1 MKRIALI
8 TGASRG
14 IGAATAR
21 ALAADGCTVV
31 VNYHQSREAA
41 ETLAASLGGMAYGA
55 DVADADAVKGMVA
68 EILRA
73 YGRIDVLV
81 NNAAVSVTGLFQSI
95 APADAARLYAV
106 NLFGVCN
113 VTRAVLPAMLTQKQ
127 GVIVNI
133 ASLWG
138 ETGGSCEVDYS
149 ATKGAVIA
157 LTKALAKE
165 VGPSG
170 IRVNC
175 VSPGVIATDM
185 NAHLTAEDL
194 AALQAETPLTRLG
207 TPEDAAEAIRFLCSD
222 RAGFITGQVLGV
234 NGGILI

>member
-21 ALAADGCTVV
+21 TLAADGCTVI
-31 VNYHQSREAA
+31 VNYYNSRETA
-41 ETLAASLGGMAYGA
+41 EALAASLGGMAYGA
-55 DVADADAVKGMVA
+55 DVADADAVKGMVT
-68 EILRA
+68 EILRT

-81 NNAAVSVTGLFQSI
+81 NNAAISVTGLFQSVT
-95 APADAARLYAV
+95 PADATRLYGV
-106 NLFGVCN
+106 NLFGVCH
-113 VTRAVLPAMLTQKQ
+113 VTRAVLPAMLAQKQ
-127 GVIVNI
+127 GAIVNI

-194 AALQAETPLTRLG
+194 AALKAETPLARLG
-207 TPEDAAEAIRFLCSD
+207 TPEDVAEAIRFLCSD